1 MMQVKILRTTIAD
14 GQVVRAGQ
22 VYDLSDADAR
32 LLVQLGKAQPADA
45 QEQPAGPLDTEKAS
59 PVIDTE
65 APKRKGSRRASK

>member
-32 LLVQLGKAQPADA
+32 LLLQIGKAQAVEA
-45 QEQPAGPLDTEKAS
+45 QEAPAAPLDTEQAS

-65 APKRKGSRRASK
+65 APKRKGSRRAAK

>member
-32 LLVQLGKAQPADA
+32 ALLQLGKAQAVEA
-45 QEQPAGPLDTEKAS
+45 QEADPAPLDTEQAS
-59 PVIDTE
+59 AVIDTE
-65 APKRKGSRRASK
+65 APKRKGSRRAAK